1 MQLAGVLGSCGFVRR
16 KSLSDVAMIIM
27 ILMCCSKNSRNHSHN
42 FQIRNMVIQ
51 VVQTVN
57 LAERTSSKRVTLR
70 FDIEMK
76 PEKFLITISS
86 SFQVTGVG
94 RRW

>member
-1 MQLAGVLGSCGFVRR
+1 
-16 KSLSDVAMIIM
+16 
-27 ILMCCSKNSRNHSHN
+27 
-42 FQIRNMVIQ
+42 MVIQ

-70 FDIEMK
+70 LDIEMK
-76 PEKFLITISS
+76 PEMFLITISS

-94 RRW
+94 RRWRGRMNSGMLRPFIRR